1 MAIKN
6 LMSARNLKRAL
17 AIGGLCVILSGC
29 KPSPTVE
36 MKRESDSQLS
46 TESSGY
52 SVTRIAVFKDDLAYG
67 DRRGIYEIVDN
78 NTGKKY
84 IGISGIG
91 ICEVGSHGDGN
102 SSTTDER

>member
-6 LMSARNLKRAL
+6 LINVRNLGRAL

-36 MKRESDSQLS
+36 MKKESDSQLK

-52 SVTRIAVFKDDLAYG
+52 SITRVAVFEDDLAYNE
-67 DRRGIYEIVDN
+67 RRGIYEITDN

-91 ICEVGSHGDGN
+91 ICEVGSHGDKAA
-102 SSTTDER
+102 TEDER